1 MTESESTRSR
11 GAILTGAGGG
21 IGTATAVQL
30 AHDGY
35 ALALVDR
42 YQQQLDRVADLVRAE
57 VPTAELRTYVADV
70 TDGAA
75 VAHYVQSAGAEL
87 GPIRLLVNNA
97 GIEGRVCAIHEY
109 SEEEFDRV
117 WAVNA
122 RGTWLN
128 IKHVV
133 PLLLADGG
141 SIVNVASVAALR
153 SSVLLAPYVASKH
166 AVLGLTRSAASDL
179 APHGIRVN
187 AVCPGPVDTRMM
199 NSLSEQ
205 RVQATGEADGAAGL
219 VSRVLLG
226 RMAEPSEIASV
237 VGFLASPAA
246 SYITGSA
253 IVADGGLSI

>member
-1 MTESESTRSR
+1 MTESESARSR

-42 YQQQLDRVADLVRAE
+42 DQQQLDRVADLVRAE

-153 SSVLLAPYVASKH
+153 SSVLLAPMWRASTLSWVSPDRQPVIWRPTHSGERGLPGAGRYAHDEFVERATRAGYGRSRWSGGPRVAGASRAH
-166 AVLGLTRSAASDL
+166 GRAERDRLGCRF
-179 APHGIRVN
+179 PGIPCRFLHH
-187 AVCPGPVDTRMM
+187 R
-199 NSLSEQ
+199 Q
-205 RVQATGEADGAAGL
+205 RNCG
-219 VSRVLLG
+219 
-226 RMAEPSEIASV
+226 
-237 VGFLASPAA
+237 
-246 SYITGSA
+246 
-253 IVADGGLSI
+253 